1 VKAALNRSL
10 LPNIPLPLQL
20 LLGLAA
26 VREHSQLLP
35 LCRAP
40 VFGVCWEVRELLQGG
55 TREPTPAVIA
65 RQERVCSLETRSQP
79 HLP

>member
-1 VKAALNRSL
+1 

-35 LCRAP
+35 LCGSHR
-40 VFGVCWEVRELLQGG
+40 
-55 TREPTPAVIA
+55 I
-65 RQERVCSLETRSQP
+65 
-79 HLP
+79 